1 MRLFFI
7 DFFNCKD
14 NPILNSVTIQN
25 GKIIAI
31 NSPKSTF
38 QSIDLS
44 GATVLPGITD
54 SHFHLKNLGKRLE
67 QLHLK
72 GAKSIEDAERAFEIV
87 HKQLKDNDFEPW
99 EDYEILLSNVVVT
112 HDVGR
117 PLNLAHLTLALP
129 MVRTEWEPEQ
139 FPGLIFRLK
148 EPQAVCLIF
157 SSGKCVITGNTSL
170 EDAENAVKAL
180 EAELKDL

>member
-1 MRLFFI
+1 MVDMKVVNMVSTTRLGEYFDLI
-7 DFFNCKD
+7 EVADV
-14 NPILNSVTIQN
+14 L
-25 GKIIAI
+25 
-31 NSPKSTF
+31 
-38 QSIDLS
+38 SIDYYPEQFPGMAYRIEKPKVCVLLFRS
-44 GATVLPGITD
+44 GRAVAT
-54 SHFHLKNLGKRLE
+54 
-67 QLHLK
+67 
-72 GAKSIEDAERAFEIV
+72 GAKSAEDAEKAFEIV
-87 HKQLKDNDFEPW
+87 HKQLKDNDFETW
-99 EDYEILLSNVVVT
+99 DSYDIILSNVVVT

-139 FPGLIFRLK
+139 FPGLIFRLN

-170 EDAENAVKAL
+170 EDAENAVKSL